1 MIGVSGNCAFV
12 KFILI
17 LPLIVLLPLI
27 HPCLSLLT
35 SLDEDFQ
42 LKYSH
47 FPESLRLEMVINE
60 TKKMFY
66 FGYDNYMNFASPL
79 DELNPILC
87 SGRGPDYENPYSVHC
102 SIYILIYVTIV
113 FLHTL
118 SRSNININDVLG
130 NYSLTLID
138 SLDTLLIMGNISEFK
153 RAVNLVIENVSFEQD
168 STIQVFEASI
178 R

>member
-35 SLDEDFQ
+35 SLDKDFQ

-87 SGRGPDYENPYSVHC
+87 SGRGPD
-102 SIYILIYVTIV
+102 
-113 FLHTL
+113 
-118 SRSNININDVLG
+118 
-130 NYSLTLID
+130 
-138 SLDTLLIMGNISEFK
+138 
-153 RAVNLVIENVSFEQD
+153 
-168 STIQVFEASI
+168 
-178 R
+178 